1 MSLWFIYVNL
11 VKFFCLVLTGKPG
24 GPGGPM
30 GPAGPGIPYRE
41 VSYKLVFLSDSIF
54 IHYITTHTAKF
65 RQCGSTE
72 EWLKI
77 FHFKS
82 RKYLLQVNV
91 FFFSFCCNISL
102 YIYLYGPAALKIM
115 ICMCWGFN
123 ERLCNW
129 LLKYN
134 FYGFQFS

>member
-1 MSLWFIYVNL
+1 
-11 VKFFCLVLTGKPG
+11 
-24 GPGGPM
+24 M

-54 IHYITTHTAKF
+54 IRYITTHTAKF
-65 RQCGSTE
+65 RQCRSTE

-82 RKYLLQVNV
+82 RKYLLQDNLY
-91 FFFSFCCNISL
+91 FFFHFAAISPYI

-115 ICMCWGFN
+115 ICMC
-123 ERLCNW
+123 
-129 LLKYN
+129 
-134 FYGFQFS
+134 